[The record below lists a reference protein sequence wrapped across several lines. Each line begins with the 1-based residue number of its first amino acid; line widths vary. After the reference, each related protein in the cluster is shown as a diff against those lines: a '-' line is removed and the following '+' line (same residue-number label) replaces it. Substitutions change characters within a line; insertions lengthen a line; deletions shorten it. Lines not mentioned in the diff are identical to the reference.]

1 LRRALP
7 DAMYRLV
14 PVATTTENW
23 KWDLHTI
30 PVRNIPVEQHV

>member
-1 LRRALP
+1 IS
-7 DAMYRLV
+7 LV
-14 PVATTTENW
+14 PVATTPETW

>member
-1 LRRALP
+1 
-7 DAMYRLV
+7 
-14 PVATTTENW
+14 ATTPETW

>member
-1 LRRALP
+1 TP
-7 DAMYRLV
+7 E
-14 PVATTTENW
+14 TW

>member
-1 LRRALP
+1 
-7 DAMYRLV
+7 
-14 PVATTTENW
+14 TTPETW